1 MALECPA
8 GGTVKVR
15 DVVEELNTKA
25 IRDRWHYYYY
35 ADEDLDRVLGM
46 DPVTMTEMNTIQLK
60 TFGAKAGSADRSG
73 YTDKMYVRTAGVD
86 HLEVL
91 DVVAGKA
98 LGSIPLIHHPRS
110 SGGYNRY
117 RGLQVI
123 STKVEPYAQ
132 VIDVATDRVV
142 ITVGSDHTTEEMGGN
157 DGGNATGH
165 SGWLDPNHF
174 YLIDRYRNSIFVYK
188 INEDY
193 PPYTVTLTDTFVTN
207 TSAHSLNPAEPRHLL
222 ETRTFYVAVEGS
234 TAAKDNVVPSVR
246 KVTFDSSTGTL
257 TEVGYLEFPG
267 ATVDSRLHHF
277 GINSSGTIMGVP
289 LSDINNTGN
298 NVAYIVDLDTFT
310 ITDQYDVGLGAGHCD
325 FSDSR
330 NILCVTNH
338 YDTYVSLID
347 LNNDTVINVDIST
360 ETPAWGSYLQ
370 SHRNWVDRDGN
381 YFYMFETKI
390 GTFLEFDLNTL
401 TLNRSTVTGGT
412 PIQSTS

>member
-1 MALECPA
+1 MALECPP
-8 GGTVKVR
+8 GGTIKVR
-15 DVVEELNTKA
+15 DVVEELNVKA
-25 IRDRWHYYYY
+25 IRDMWHYYYY
-35 ADEDLDRVLGM
+35 ADEDLDRVIGM
-46 DPVTMTEMNTIQLK
+46 DPVTMTQMNTIKLAS
-60 TFGAKAGSADRSG
+60 TGANAGSVDRAG
-73 YTDKMYVRTAGVD
+73 YTDKMYVRTAGYD

-91 DVVAGKA
+91 DAVAGKSI
-98 LGSIPLIHHPRS
+98 GSIPLIHHPRS

-142 ITVGSDHTTEEMGGN
+142 ITVGSDHTTETMGGN

-174 YLIDRYRNSIFVYK
+174 YLMDRYRNSIFVYK

-193 PPYTVTLTDTFVTN
+193 PPYTVTLTDTFITN

-222 ETRTFYVAVEGS
+222 STNVFYIAVEGS
-234 TAAKDNVVPSVR
+234 VASKDNVVPRVI
-246 KVTFDSSTGTL
+246 KVTFDRVSGTL
-257 TEVGYLEFPG
+257 HEEAFLEFPG

-277 GINSSGTIMGVP
+277 GINPSGTLMGVP
-289 LSDINNTGN
+289 LSDVNNTGN
-298 NVAYIVDLDTFT
+298 DVAYVVDLDTFT
-310 ITDQYDVGLGAGHCD
+310 IINQYDVGLGAGHCD

-338 YDTYVSLID
+338 YDNFVSLID
-347 LNNDTVINVDIST
+347 MNNDTVTNINISS
-360 ETPAWGSYLQ
+360 ETPSWGSYIQ
-370 SHRNWVDRDGN
+370 SHRNWVTKDGN
-381 YFYMFETKI
+381 FFYMFETKI
-390 GTFLEFDLNTL
+390 GTFLEFELLNL